1 MAMLV
6 LLVPASE
13 TDPSLQ
19 PAAVSEL
26 ARLGVTDIDLV
37 RDQQTVGLVLAGWAF
52 DPSRSADAV
61 FAVVGCR
68 RSRARERSSRCC
80 TSPSRPSRFRD
91 LGERPEMNRGG
102 ERMRPRWNLGS
113 CSA

>member
-13 TDPSLQ
+13 TDSSLQ

-26 ARLGVTDIDLV
+26 ARQGVTDIDLV
-37 RDQQTVGLVLAGWAF
+37 RDEQTVGLVLAGWAF

-61 FAVVGCR
+61 LAAVGCR
-68 RSRARERSSRCC
+68 RSRARTLQPLLHVAVSA
-80 TSPSRPSRFRD
+80 
-91 LGERPEMNRGG
+91 LAIRGG
-102 ERMRPRWNLGS
+102 I
-113 CSA
+113 

>member
-26 ARLGVTDIDLV
+26 ARLSVTGIDLV
-37 RDQQTVGLVLAGWAF
+37 RDQQTVGLVLEGWAF

-61 FAVVGCR
+61 LAAVGCR
-68 RSRARERSSRCC
+68 RSRARTLQPLLHLAVSALAI
-80 TSPSRPSRFRD
+80 PGP
-91 LGERPEMNRGG
+91 GG
-102 ERMRPRWNLGS
+102 AS
-113 CSA
+113 